1 MDFKNT
7 MNEDVE
13 IKLINTDES
22 LLTLTAILKHKTA
35 FGFDTEFDRFYREYG
50 FKLFLIQIFDGEICY
65 LVDPLSIK
73 NLSILWAVFEN
84 ENICKVAYSCSEDVQ
99 LLKINGC
106 NIKNIYDLQMVA
118 KLCNHSANSFSDLI
132 KDVYGVSLD
141 KSMQKSNWR
150 TRPLNTAQQVYA
162 SNDVIWLLKLKDF
175 FTAIAV
181 SKGVQQMIEEENKC
195 CEAVTVTEYAV
206 KLSSKQMVKYSPY
219 YQKKLLELFNIR
231 NKIAEEY
238 NMPPF
243 YIVSDTTL
251 EEIVDDKVSFI
262 DWPFKKGFCSKLLN
276 DEQHKQLFYK
286 AVSLIDDTVP
296 NVPVKKLYSSN
307 NEKVSYRAASKEIVE
322 DKCKKLND
330 AILKDYGQTATD
342 YILRGLKKSLLQMP
356 FADIKL
362 KDYQQKVIVQTCNSL
377 NIEL

>member
-1 MDFKNT
+1 MDLSNIK
-7 MNEDVE
+7 NEDIS
-13 IKLINTDES
+13 IKLVNTEA
-22 LLTLTAILKHKTA
+22 LLLDLVTILQHKSS

-65 LVDPLSIK
+65 LVDPLSIQ
-73 NLSILWAVFEN
+73 NLSPLWSIFAN
-84 ENICKVAYSCSEDVQ
+84 DTICKIAYSCSEDVQ

-118 KLCNHSANSFSDLI
+118 KLCNHSSNSFSDLI
-132 KDVYGVSLD
+132 KDIYGINLD

-150 TRPLNTAQQVYA
+150 TRPLNIAQQVYA

-175 FTAIAV
+175 FTKIAV
-181 SKGVQQMIEEENKC
+181 ETGVEEMIGEENKC
-195 CEAVTVTEYAV
+195 CEDVTVTTYAV
-206 KLSSKQMVKYSPY
+206 KLSAKQMMKYSPH
-219 YQKKLLELFNIR
+219 YQKILLNLFNIR

-262 DWPFKKGFCSKLLN
+262 EWPFKKGFCNRLLN
-276 DEQHKQLFYK
+276 DKKNKVLFYD
-286 AVSLIDDTVP
+286 AINLIEK
-296 NVPVKKLYSSN
+296 NVENIPVKKIYKTNDERL
-307 NEKVSYRAASKEIVE
+307 SYRVASKEIVE
-322 DKCKKLND
+322 EKCKLISD
-330 AILKDYGQTATD
+330 VVLKKYGQTAAD
-342 YILRGLKKSLLQMP
+342 YILRGFKKSLMQMP

-362 KDYQQKVIVQTCNSL
+362 KDYQQKIIVQTCDNL
-377 NIEL
+377 EIEL

>member
-1 MDFKNT
+1 MDFKHT
-7 MNEDVE
+7 KSEEVE
-13 IKLINTDES
+13 IKLIDTTTS
-22 LLTLTAILKHKTA
+22 LIALTAILQQKSS

-73 NLSILWAVFEN
+73 DLTPLWSVFED

-106 NIKNIYDLQMVA
+106 KIKNIYDLQMVA
-118 KLCNHSANSFSDLI
+118 KLCNHAANSFSDLI
-132 KDVYGVSLD
+132 KDIYGVTLD

-150 TRPLNTAQQVYA
+150 TRPLNKAQQVYA

-175 FTAIAV
+175 FTAIATD
-181 SKGVQQMIEEENKC
+181 KGVQQMIDEENKC
-195 CEAVTVTEYAV
+195 CEEVTVTEYAV
-206 KLSSKQMVKYSPY
+206 KLSSKQMAKYSPY
-219 YQKKLLELFNIR
+219 HQKVLLDLFHIR

-243 YIVSDTTL
+243 YIVSDVVL
-251 EEIVDDKVSFI
+251 EEIVDDKNSFTK
-262 DWPFKKGFCSKLLN
+262 WPFKKGFCSRLLN
-276 DEQHKQLFYK
+276 DETNKALFNN
-286 AVSLIDDTVP
+286 AIQLIDESVI
-296 NVPVKKLYSSN
+296 NIPVRKSYPSN
-307 NEKVSYRAASKEIVE
+307 TERISYRAASKEIVE
-322 DKCKKLND
+322 EKCKKLSD
-330 AILKDYGQTATD
+330 AILKDYGQTATE

-356 FADIKL
+356 FAEIKL
-362 KDYQQKVIVQTCNSL
+362 KDYQQKVIVQTCNNL